1 MEYRREN
8 GASFPGHPA
17 AGLAELSSQHN
28 NRGLFEHL
36 AGKLDEAEREYH
48 TALQL
53 QPDNS
58 AALSNYGFLLQQQ
71 GRHEESLPWFEKA
84 IAAQPNYSMAHNNLG
99 NSRLALG
106 DHAGAIAAFRAAL
119 AGDPGHTA
127 AQINLAQALH
137 VSGDLVGAAKAY
149 TDLLDHDPNN
159 TEILYAAGVL
169 HASTGNLD
177 LSGKLLDRVL
187 LLDIHH
193 AEAWSARAFVSLAR
207 RDYGTAMEHARR
219 AIELAPENPRARYNF
234 ALACLATG
242 DLESADTHL
251 TNAIQ
256 SQSDFLEAIH
266 NLAIVKMAREY
277 WAEAVELLVRVKNA
291 GPPDENVDRNLE
303 IALSRISRSSV
314 SN

>member
-17 AGLAELSSQHN
+17 AGLAEISSQHN

-58 AALSNYGFLLQQQ
+58 AALSNYGFLL
-71 GRHEESLPWFEKA
+71 
-84 IAAQPNYSMAHNNLG
+84 
-99 NSRLALG
+99 
-106 DHAGAIAAFRAAL
+106 
-119 AGDPGHTA
+119 
-127 AQINLAQALH
+127 
-137 VSGDLVGAAKAY
+137 
-149 TDLLDHDPNN
+149 DHDPNT

-187 LLDIHH
+187 LLDARH

-219 AIELAPENPRARYNF
+219 AIELAPENPRA
-234 ALACLATG
+234 
-242 DLESADTHL
+242 H
-251 TNAIQ
+251 
-256 SQSDFLEAIH
+256 
-266 NLAIVKMAREY
+266 
-277 WAEAVELLVRVKNA
+277 
-291 GPPDENVDRNLE
+291 
-303 IALSRISRSSV
+303 
-314 SN
+314 